1 MLGYRVKAALYK
13 NCVGSSNLFLK
24 WLVLLLTWSQYQ
36 YCNVVALL

>member
-13 NCVGSSNLFLK
+13 NCVESSYLFLK
-24 WLVLLLTWSQYQ
+24 WLILLLTWSQYQ